1 MPTFT
6 QTAPDWLFSLSPSVL
21 CFKSKQPKPQG
32 AEMVAALLLAIGGS
46 V

>member
-6 QTAPDWLFSLSPSVL
+6 QTAPDWLFSLSPSVF